1 MIKNS
6 ALVAETNEYAS
17 QLRATNQFKIVG
29 AEPTRADARTSRAES
44 FDNYLVKLQTVALS
58 LVSELKALGTRSAG
72 VDVRAGIKFY
82 DEVSRFEADLI
93 RQALVHTNG
102 HQGRAARLLG
112 LGVTTLNSM
121 IKRYGISPY
130 YPTRDGTAESSEE
143 TSI

>member
-58 LVSELKALGTRSAG
+58 LVSELKALG
-72 VDVRAGIKFY
+72 
-82 DEVSRFEADLI
+82 
-93 RQALVHTNG
+93 
-102 HQGRAARLLG
+102 GR
-112 LGVTTLNSM
+112 
-121 IKRYGISPY
+121 
-130 YPTRDGTAESSEE
+130 
-143 TSI
+143 